1 KFVMILIYILVA
13 AAIPLLYFATTPG
26 VIYLFAFVFGIALGG
41 DYMIIPLMTA
51 ELFGIKILGRVMG
64 IILTTDVIADA
75 LSPMLVGWIRD
86 KTGSYFSGFE
96 VLISLAIIGAIAII
110 MLPSKNIQR
119 NNPS

>member
-1 KFVMILIYILVA
+1 
-13 AAIPLLYFATTPG
+13 
-26 VIYLFAFVFGIALGG
+26 
-41 DYMIIPLMTA
+41 
-51 ELFGIKILGRVMG
+51 MG